1 MADPYDK
8 DGSFTNKFDATLSEI
23 RHTSMSIDEL
33 LSTTG
38 SLHYESKATADMATV
53 SKLLY
58 WRFSE
63 PATIEILQTYRQD
76 AESETD
82 YRQLVQKVTHTE
94 IQPINPDL
102 GRALIQSA
110 KKHGGRPA
118 AGVATLSEIQLSFEL
133 LGDNL
138 TVTDIIDSDI
148 VTWGDAKRK
157 SVRRRINR
165 GLTILKDAG
174 FVSSARDGRSIKYYS
189 EDIDALSFPSH
200 SHSKYTTH
208 SRIATNAVSSV
219 VN

>member
-1 MADPYDK
+1 MAQPHDSDET
-8 DGSFTNKFDATLSEI
+8 FTNEFDATLGEI
-23 RHTSMSIDEL
+23 RHTSISIDEL
-33 LSTTG
+33 LSTTE
-38 SLHYESKATADMATV
+38 SLHYESKAAADMATA

-63 PATIEILQTYRQD
+63 PATLEILETYRQD
-76 AESETD
+76 AETD
-82 YRQLVQKVTHTE
+82 ANYRQHVQTIIHTE

-102 GRALIQSA
+102 GCALIQSA
-110 KKHGGRPA
+110 KNHGGRPA

-133 LGDNL
+133 LGDCL

-165 GLTILKDAG
+165 GLTILEDAG
-174 FVSSARDGRSIKYYS
+174 FVSSVKEGRSVKYYS
-189 EDIDALSFPSH
+189 EGTESLSFPSH
-200 SHSKYTTH
+200 SQSTTK